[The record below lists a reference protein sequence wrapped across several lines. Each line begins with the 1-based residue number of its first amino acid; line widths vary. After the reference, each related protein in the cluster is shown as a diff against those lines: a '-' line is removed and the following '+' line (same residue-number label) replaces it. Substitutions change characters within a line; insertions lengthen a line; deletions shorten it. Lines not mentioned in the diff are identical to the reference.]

1 MPPRSV
7 VTGRARPLP
16 AIPTFRKED
25 WPFHWVTRTSGRYY
39 QVIERVLKPLGLDVP
54 EWRALNCLDEEI
66 GVSISEIADACI
78 IKLNTTTKIIQ
89 RMQAEELVVCAPRAT
104 DARVT
109 EVRLTAK
116 GRALANAARARTDAL
131 FAHAFQGTD
140 KAEVAIMNRVLE
152 HLFERLDN
160 Y

>member
-1 MPPRSV
+1 MPPRSAP
-7 VTGRARPLP
+7 GRARPLP
-16 AIPTFRKED
+16 SIPTFRKED

-66 GVSISEIADACI
+66 GVSVSEIADACI

-89 RMQAEELVVCAPRAT
+89 RMQAEELVACAPRAT

-109 EVRLTAK
+109 EVRLTEK
-116 GRALANAARARTDAL
+116 GRALATAARARTDAL
-131 FAHAFQGTD
+131 FTFAFEGID
-140 KAEVAIMNRVLE
+140 RGEVAIMNRVLE
-152 HLFERLDN
+152 RLFERLDS

>member
-131 FAHAFQGTD
+131 FAHAFQGID

-152 HLFERLDN
+152 HLFERLDT

>member
-1 MPPRSV
+1 MPPRSAP
-7 VTGRARPLP
+7 GRSRPLP
-16 AIPTFRKED
+16 SIPTFRKED

-66 GVSISEIADACI
+66 GVSVSEIADACI

-89 RMQAEELVVCAPRAT
+89 RMLAEELVVCSPRAT

-109 EVRLTAK
+109 EVRLTEK
-116 GRALANAARARTDAL
+116 GRVLARAARARTDAL
-131 FAHAFQGTD
+131 FAHAFEGID
-140 KAEVAIMNRVLE
+140 RGEVAIMNRVLE
-152 HLFERLDN
+152 RLFERLDS